1 VKLELKS
8 GTLSYIDQGDGPA
21 VLLIHAF
28 PLNNT
33 MWASQMSAL
42 SARFRVIAPDIRGF
56 GESQPPSPWT
66 MHEMADD
73 LHQLLDALGISD
85 VAVVGVSMGGY
96 IGLTFWWKYPERVRK
111 IVHANSRARADND
124 TEKASRNDMIA
135 ALQQRGSAILP
146 ERMLPRLLQPN
157 PDPEVLRTVRSM
169 IDGINA
175 SAAAYAVM
183 AMRDRIDF
191 SSMLHRLHC
200 PVMVVT
206 GENDAIIRVED
217 AHALSEWIT
226 GARFVKVP
234 HSGHLSNLENPEVF
248 NAALL
253 DFLSEM

>member
-8 GTLSYIDQGDGPA
+8 GTLSYIDQGNGPA

-28 PLNNT
+28 PLNKN
-33 MWASQMSAL
+33 MWAPQIDAL
-42 SARFRVIAPDIRGF
+42 SSRFRVIAPDIRGF
-56 GESQPPSPWT
+56 GESQPPSAWT

-73 LHQLLDALGISD
+73 LHQLLGALGISD
-85 VAVVGVSMGGY
+85 VSVVGVSMGGY
-96 IGLTFWWKYPERVRK
+96 IGLTFWWKFPDQVRK

-124 TEKASRNDMIA
+124 TEKAARNDMIA
-135 ALQQRGSAILP
+135 ALQQKGSAILP

-157 PDPEVLRTVRSM
+157 PDPAVLRTVRSM
-169 IDGINA
+169 IEGVDA

-200 PVMVVT
+200 PVLVVT
-206 GENDAIIRVED
+206 GENDAIIRAED
-217 AHALSEWIT
+217 AKALAEWIT
-226 GARFVKVP
+226 NARFLKIP
-234 HSGHLSNLENPEVF
+234 NSGHLSNLENPEVF

-253 DFLSEM
+253 DFLSA